1 MPIQVTL
8 LSHSEHPMRSLYEAY
23 RTCYSA
29 LTPQQVHARIE
40 DDRITDEQMRDF
52 IQERLKT
59 GHASPLEQV
68 WFEFAI
74 SGVSRAFSHQFVR
87 HRVGISF
94 EQQSQRYVTYKGGQF
109 PYTVPDTVKRAGME
123 DDMRGLFDQVSDLY
137 ERMVAAG
144 IPAED
149 ARFLLPNATNTNFH
163 ITVNFQSLLHICDL
177 RLCTRAQWEF
187 RKVAALMRAEVMKV
201 TPELGRYLQPKC
213 GEHRL
218 GYCDESE
225 KDWAACP
232 IGRVRPHK
240 EVLMRIYEAYRK
252 GEMQPL
258 RAQDWDVIEEKD
270 LVVLG
275 D

>member
-8 LSHSEHPMRSLYEAY
+8 ISSSEDPLRSLYMAY
-23 RTCYSA
+23 RTCYSQ
-29 LTPQQVHARIE
+29 LTPQQVLARI
-40 DDRITDEQMRDF
+40 DDERIGREQMQAF
-52 IQERLKT
+52 IEERLKT

-94 EQQSQRYVTYKGGQF
+94 EQQSQRYVTYKGGDF
-109 PYTVPDTVKRAGME
+109 PYTVPETVRKAGLQEKM
-123 DDMRGLFDQVSDLY
+123 DALFDQVGELY
-137 ERMVAAG
+137 EEMVAAG
-144 IPAED
+144 VPAED
-149 ARFLLPNATNTNFH
+149 ARFLLPNATNTNFKV
-163 ITVNFQSLLHICDL
+163 TVNFQSLLHICDL

-201 TPELGRYLQPKC
+201 CPELGRYLQPKC
-213 GEHRL
+213 GELRL

-240 EVLMRIYEAYRK
+240 DALFRLYDAHRR
-252 GEMQPL
+252 GELAPL
-258 RAQDWDVIEEKD
+258 GESDWAAIETFTE
-270 LVVLG
+270 G
-275 D
+275 